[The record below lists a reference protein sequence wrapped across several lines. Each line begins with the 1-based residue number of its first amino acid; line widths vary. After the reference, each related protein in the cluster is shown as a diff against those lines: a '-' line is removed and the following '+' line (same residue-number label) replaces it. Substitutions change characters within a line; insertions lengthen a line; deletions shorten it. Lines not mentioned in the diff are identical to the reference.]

1 MTPYLPVAAGAA
13 TSVLA
18 GLVGLACGVLNL
30 RLLLGATRR
39 LADGGASKAFVFSS
53 LLRVGV
59 FAIVAVAIAAAGP
72 WWNGLVYIVGLLF
85 PIALYAAGAVRE
97 R

>member
-1 MTPYLPVAAGAA
+1 MPYLPVAAGAMGP
-13 TSVLA
+13 VLA
-18 GLVGLACGVLNL
+18 GLIGLGCGVVNL

-39 LADGGASKAFVFSS
+39 LAGGGASKTFVLSS

-72 WWNGLVYIVGLLF
+72 WWDGIVYIVGLLL
-85 PIALYAAGAVRE
+85 PIALYAAGAGRD